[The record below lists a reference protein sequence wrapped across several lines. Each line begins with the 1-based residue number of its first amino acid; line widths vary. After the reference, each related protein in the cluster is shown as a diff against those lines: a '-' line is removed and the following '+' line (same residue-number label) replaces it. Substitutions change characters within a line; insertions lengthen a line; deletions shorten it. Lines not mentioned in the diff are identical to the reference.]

1 MVKKDVDPKLEP
13 ILDKIEGF
21 DPERADR
28 LRDNYGKEPEEC
40 PVHEKVPMPNGI
52 LSGAGRSVVT
62 ETTTSSDGLVI
73 SKHTVPVKRVPKAKS
88 PEVTKQRKGQQ
99 NYRVCAQC
107 GKKGAYSVEVSRT
120 DYERGKYN
128 RYPNVEYCKY
138 CHPRKAWKGVDI
150 SIDAT
155 LGTLIKPAKKSWLDR
170 LLRR

>member
-1 MVKKDVDPKLEP
+1 MPKKKVDPKLEP

-28 LRDNYGKEPEEC
+28 LRDNYGKESEPC
-40 PVHEKVPMPNGI
+40 PVHDKVPMPNGI
-52 LSGAGRSVVT
+52 LSGGGRSVVT

-73 SKHTVPVKRVPKAKS
+73 SKHTVPVKRVPR
-88 PEVTKQRKGQQ
+88 PKGQQ
-99 NYRVCAQC
+99 NDQVCAQC
-107 GKKGAYSVEVSRT
+107 GKKGAYSVEVSRA

-138 CHPRKAWKGVDI
+138 CHPRKARKGIDI